1 MRAEGLWAF
10 GCEAGQRAFNQL
22 FITGPGVNARALQ
35 AMTSAF
41 EHGRFR
47 LRFRDDLG
55 ETAIAQAEGIG
66 LMRQGGIPT
75 MVFEGTTGGP
85 DSMLRI
91 ERVQDMKALADH
103 VRVVTAGFDWR
114 PDTLGRIFTPRLL
127 EEPDWAAWVGYE
139 DGVPV
144 ATAQLVVH
152 AGIAG
157 LYYVA
162 TVEAARRRGCG
173 EAVTRAA
180 MSEGF
185 ARGCRVV
192 CLQASE
198 AGRPV
203 YERIGFSITGEY
215 ITYVRAEDA

>member
-1 MRAEGLWAF
+1 MHAEGLHAF
-10 GCEAGQRAFNQL
+10 GCDAGQRAFNQL
-22 FITGPGVNARALQ
+22 FITSQDVTAPALR

-47 LRFRDDLG
+47 LRFRDDLRQTATAAA
-55 ETAIAQAEGIG
+55 ETIG
-66 LMRQGGIPT
+66 LVRQGGIPT
-75 MVFEGTTGGP
+75 MVCQEQTGGP
-85 DSMLRI
+85 GSALRI
-91 ERVQDMKALADH
+91 ERVRDVKTLEDH
-103 VRVVTAGFDWR
+103 VRVVTAGFDWQ

-139 DGVPV
+139 GDAPA

-162 TVEAARRRGCG
+162 TVRSARRKGYG
-173 EAVTRAA
+173 EAVTRSA

-185 ARGCRVV
+185 ARGCRVA
-192 CLQASE
+192 CLQASDL
-198 AGRPV
+198 GRPV
-203 YERIGFSITGEY
+203 YEAIGFHVIGEY
-215 ITYVRAEDA
+215 ITYVPAEDA